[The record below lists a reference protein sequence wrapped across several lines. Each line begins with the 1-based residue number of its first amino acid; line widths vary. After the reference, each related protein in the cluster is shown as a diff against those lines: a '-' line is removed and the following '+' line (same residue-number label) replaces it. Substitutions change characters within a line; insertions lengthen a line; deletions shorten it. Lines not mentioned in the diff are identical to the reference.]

1 MILKV
6 RATINKYNMIVSGD
20 KVFAAVSGGADS
32 VCLLLVLKELSDEM
46 RFCLEVIHVE
56 HGIRGAESIE
66 DAKFVKDLCKK
77 LDVRCHIY
85 HIDVPSYSK
94 EHKLSTEEA
103 ARLLRYECF
112 DKHTADGKIAIA
124 HNMDDNAETIV
135 YNMVRG
141 TGIEGIRGIKKVRGS
156 YIRPL
161 IECSRQD
168 INRYLSE
175 REQAFR
181 TDSTNKD
188 TDYTRN
194 NIRHN
199 IIPRL
204 TDVNPGAVAHLSKL
218 SNLQDMAVEYIN
230 KQADKIYDKYVTG
243 NRVLKELLNEE
254 LIIVQTVIHRFLNE
268 NANTAKDIQSH
279 HIEDVCDLLK
289 GDAGRRVNLPYGMM
303 AIAEYDSV
311 RIVRDKKE
319 GLEPVIIN
327 DIGDG
332 FEMDVAGF
340 FVRLSVRQYEPEQE
354 IPSKTYTK
362 MIDYDK
368 ITNGLSVR
376 NRQGGDYLIVN
387 ATGNKKSLSRYM
399 IDEKIPVLDRD
410 SMPLFCDGNHVIYV
424 VGHRISEYYKIGED
438 TKRVLVIEV
447 ISDTQGEYD
456 E

>member
-66 DAKFVKDLCKK
+66 DAKFVEDLCKK

-243 NRVLKELLNEE
+243 NRVAKELLNEE
-254 LIIVQTVIHRFLNE
+254 LIIVQTVIHRMQ
-268 NANTAKDIQSH
+268 IP
-279 HIEDVCDLLK
+279 
-289 GDAGRRVNLPYGMM
+289 RRIFSL
-303 AIAEYDSV
+303 
-311 RIVRDKKE
+311 
-319 GLEPVIIN
+319 II
-327 DIGDG
+327 
-332 FEMDVAGF
+332 
-340 FVRLSVRQYEPEQE
+340 
-354 IPSKTYTK
+354 
-362 MIDYDK
+362 
-368 ITNGLSVR
+368 
-376 NRQGGDYLIVN
+376 
-387 ATGNKKSLSRYM
+387 
-399 IDEKIPVLDRD
+399 
-410 SMPLFCDGNHVIYV
+410 
-424 VGHRISEYYKIGED
+424 
-438 TKRVLVIEV
+438 
-447 ISDTQGEYD
+447 
-456 E
+456 

>member
-1 MILKV
+1 MISKV
-6 RATINKYNMIVSGD
+6 RATINTYNMIVSGD
-20 KVFAAVSGGADS
+20 KVFVAVSGGADS
-32 VCLLLVLKELSDEM
+32 VCLLLVLKELADEM
-46 RFCLEVIHVE
+46 RFDLEVIHVE
-56 HGIRGAESIE
+56 HGIRGDESIE
-66 DAKFVKDLCKK
+66 DAKFVEDLCKK
-77 LDVRCHIY
+77 LDVRCCIY

-135 YNMVRG
+135 YNMIRG

-168 INRYLSE
+168 IMRYLSE

-194 NIRHN
+194 KIRHN
-199 IIPRL
+199 IMPKLI
-204 TDVNPGAVAHLSKL
+204 DVNPGAVAHLSKL
-218 SNLQDMAVEYIN
+218 SNVQDMAVEYIN
-230 KQADKIYDKYVTG
+230 KQANMIYDKYVTK
-243 NRVLKELLNEE
+243 NQLSRELLNEE
-254 LIIVQTVIHRFLNE
+254 LIIVQTIIHRFLNE
-268 NANTAKDIQSH
+268 NANTAKDILSH
-279 HIEDVCDLLK
+279 HIEDVCDLLN
-289 GDAGRRVNLPYGMM
+289 GDAGRKVNLPYGMM

-319 GLEPVIIN
+319 GFEPVLIN

-332 FEMDVAGF
+332 LKLDIAGF
-340 FVRLSVRQYEPEQE
+340 FIHLSVRQYEPKQE

-410 SMPLFCDGNHVIYV
+410 SIPLFCDGNHVIYV

-447 ISDTQGEYD
+447 MSDTQGEYD